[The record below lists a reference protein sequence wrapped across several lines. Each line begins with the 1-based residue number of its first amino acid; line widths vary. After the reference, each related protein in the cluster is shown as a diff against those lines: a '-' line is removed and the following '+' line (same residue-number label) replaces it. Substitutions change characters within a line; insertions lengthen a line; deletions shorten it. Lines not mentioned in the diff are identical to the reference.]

1 MTDEQRVAQYRRADP
16 AKMPRT
22 PLGQQASVE
31 GTVAALGATEATREH
46 NRRRLAARRLEVDET
61 AAGKLRA
68 AVSALIEEYEE
79 QREAERR
86 QYEAAE
92 GTGLDLLADGFRE
105 ATSTAKRH
113 DLAEAV
119 GSSLPLAEAGVIR
132 RTAKAVEEALPGIV
146 VDARVDGWSAKEI
159 AAELDVT
166 PSYVYRMIK
175 EYPWEAAWALY
186 VMPDGWTSNSD
197 DEPWEQVA
205 DGTEESPGETA
216 DQLAARILDER
227 LDDSLATKRVRVCV
241 WRTGDGNDLLDARGE
256 AERDP
261 ADSDA

>member
-46 NRRRLAARRLEVDET
+46 NRRRLAAHRLEVDET

-68 AVSALIEEYEE
+68 AFTQLIEQYEAD
-79 QREAERR
+79 REAERR
-86 QYEAAE
+86 QFEAAE
-92 GTGLDLLADGFRE
+92 GTGLDLLAQGFRE

-113 DLAEAV
+113 GLAEQV

-132 RTAKAVEEALPGIV
+132 RAAKAVEDALPRTV

-166 PSYVYRMIK
+166 PSYVYRILK
-175 EYPWEAAWALY
+175 ENPWRAVWAMYRSVEAQ
-186 VMPDGWTSNSD
+186 TD
-197 DEPWEQVA
+197 DEQWVRIHH
-205 DGTEESPGETA
+205 GTEEIQGETA
-216 DQLAARILDER
+216 DAVASRLLDEHLGGHDPSQMR
-227 LDDSLATKRVRVCV
+227 LRVLV
-241 WRTGDGNDLLDARGE
+241 WREGESDDVLDSRGE
-256 AERDP
+256 ANL
-261 ADSDA
+261 